1 MSGKFDF
8 YGEASPIPKGWSV
21 GFVKEDNI
29 VKVTLNLDKITLN
42 QLSRAFVEVSTM
54 KVEYDNE

>member
-1 MSGKFDF
+1 MNEKLDF
-8 YGEASPIPKGWSV
+8 YGEASPIPKGCSV

-29 VKVTLNLDKITLN
+29 VKVTVDLDKITLD